1 MTKREKDYWL
11 TERTA
16 FAWAG
21 VVAPM
26 VYVVTAVIGGA
37 ITPGYSHVRNAIG
50 ELVQRNAAHE
60 LVINVA
66 FALSNSLVL
75 LFAIALFMRTRSLG
89 ALDFSI
95 GARFVTATAV
105 TGLAMIAFPMDPIGL
120 PLTPSGIAHII
131 LAGFASLFSM
141 SGMLAI
147 CIGLRRLQGGRLWS
161 NYAALSL
168 AITFV
173 SGVAAALGAV
183 QLWSTMG
190 FWERLSVGAYLQFVF
205 VFALILATGTVSL
218 VGTPAMQMKR

>member
-1 MTKREKDYWL
+1 MI
-11 TERTA
+11 ERTA

-26 VYVVTAVIGGA
+26 VYVVTVVIGGA
-37 ITPGYSHVRNAIG
+37 ITPGYSHVRDAIG
-50 ELVQRNAAHE
+50 ELMQGNAAHE

-66 FALSNSLVL
+66 FTLYNSLIL
-75 LFAIALFMRTRSLG
+75 LFGIALFMRARSLG

-131 LAGFASLFSM
+131 LAGLASLFSM

-147 CIGLRRLQGGRLWS
+147 CIGLRGLQGGRLWS

-168 AITFV
+168 TITFV

-183 QLWSTMG
+183 QLWWTMG
-190 FWERLSVGAYLQFVF
+190 FWERLTVGAYLQFVF
-205 VFALILATGTVSL
+205 VFALVLATGTVSL
-218 VGTPAMQMKR
+218 VAAPPLQMER